1 MDIESIDS
9 RAPKGR
15 HKQHLCR
22 SITDY
27 PWASAHGQITPPLRG
42 GMGNAMGLRVWFRRC
57 ATLAI
62 LLSLTVAVQ
71 PATTSAAD
79 LVLLPPEIF
88 LSSPESRQTLVVQR
102 QVDGQF
108 QQQDADGV
116 SFASSDER
124 VVRIDSGLAV
134 PVGDG
139 AAIITARVGDKSA
152 ATARVTVTGQDKP
165 FQWSFRN
172 HVESVLSKQGCN
184 AGACHGARAGQKGF
198 RLTLFGF
205 DVDAD
210 YTYLTRQAVGRRI
223 VPTDPGR
230 SLILTKPTGLLPHKG
245 GVRLEPGS
253 LEYRVLAEWI
263 ASGVPGPSANDPQ
276 IVRVDVLPKYSR
288 QSVQATQQLV
298 VLAHF
303 SDGHVEDAT
312 RWAKYTSVD
321 SSVAAVD
328 ERGKAT
334 IVGPGEAAIKVWYL
348 NHSAMAYLT
357 VPYGNQLASEVFA
370 RSPPRNFIDEHVL
383 AKLQSLRVPPSPPA
397 DDATFLRRA
406 FLDTI
411 GTLPTADE
419 ARAFLADESADKRDR
434 LIDALLQRPEFVDYW
449 AYKWSD
455 LLLLSGERLRPKALQ
470 TYYQW
475 IRQSVAANK
484 PWDQFVRE
492 IVTATGS
499 THENG
504 AANFYAL
511 HQDPEMMAET
521 VAQAFMG
528 LSINCAKC
536 HNHPLEKWTN
546 DQYFAFANMF
556 SRVRAKGWGGD
567 YRNGDGLRI
576 VYSDTQGELIQPSRG
591 VPQPPAPLD
600 GQALPFAATEDRRLT
615 VADWLT
621 SPDNPYFTRAI
632 VNRVWAN
639 FFGVGLVEAVDDL
652 RLTNPASNEELLAA
666 ASQFL
671 AENKYDLKELMRA
684 ILRSEAYQRS
694 SRPLAEN
701 QADERF
707 YSRYCVKRLK
717 AEVLLDAIAQATA
730 VPTDF
735 KAATPDSRKPG
746 DPIPKIKRAI
756 QLPDGYVDSYFLAT
770 FGKPDRLITCE
781 CERSNEPS
789 MTQVLHLYNGDTVNK
804 KLQSKGSAAEKAE
817 TEMDTARIVEELY
830 LASLSR
836 FPTEDETQRL
846 VGELSS
852 APTAERRQAIE
863 DLYWSV
869 LTSREFLFNH

>member
-1 MDIESIDS
+1 MN
-9 RAPKGR
+9 
-15 HKQHLCR
+15 L
-22 SITDY
+22 
-27 PWASAHGQITPPLRG
+27 
-42 GMGNAMGLRVWFRRC
+42 NRC
-57 ATLAI
+57 LTLAI
-62 LLSLTVAVQ
+62 FAVLTADQLLAEQKLA
-71 PATTSAAD
+71 
-79 LVLLPPEIF
+79 LLPGSIRLE
-88 LSSPESRQTLVVQR
+88 SSESRQAVIAQW
-102 QVDGQF
+102 QSDGQYLG
-108 QQQDADGV
+108 QAD
-116 SFASSDER
+116 SSSLKFKSSDETVAKVDNGK
-124 VVRIDSGLAV
+124 VVPLANGKTTV
-134 PVGDG
+134 TATCDG
-139 AAIITARVGDKSA
+139 QS
-152 ATARVTVTGQDKP
+152 ATAEVTVTGQDQP

-245 GVRLEPGS
+245 GVRLEAGS

-263 ASGVPGPSANDPQ
+263 AAGVPGPKADDPQ
-276 IVRVDVLPKYSR
+276 IVRVEVLPEYSR
-288 QSVQATQQLV
+288 QTVKAKQQLV

-312 RWAKYTSVD
+312 RWAKYTSVNGT
-321 SSVAAVD
+321 VASVD
-328 ERGKAT
+328 ERGLVSIA
-334 IVGPGEAAIKVWYL
+334 GAGEAAVKVWYL
-348 NHSAMAYLT
+348 NHNAMAYLT
-357 VPYGNQLASEVFA
+357 VPYSGEASPESIASSA
-370 RSPPRNFIDEHVL
+370 RRNFIDEHVL
-383 AKLQSLRVPPSPPA
+383 AKLAALRVPASPRC

-406 FLDTI
+406 YLDTI

-419 ARAFLADESADKRDR
+419 ARAFLADGSADKRDR
-434 LIDALLQRPEFVDYW
+434 AIDSLLTRPEFVDYW
-449 AYKWSD
+449 AYQWSD
-455 LLLLSGERLRPKALQ
+455 LLLVSGQRLRPKALES
-470 TYYQW
+470 YYKW
-475 IRQSVAANK
+475 IREQVVANK

-499 THENG
+499 TFDNG

-511 HQDPEMMAET
+511 HQDPEAMAET

-546 DQYFAFANMF
+546 DQYYSFANMF

-576 VYSDTQGELIQPSRG
+576 VYSDTQGELIQPGRG
-591 VPQPPAPLD
+591 TPQPPAPLD
-600 GQALPFAATEDRRLT
+600 GDPVAFDATADRRLA
-615 VADWLT
+615 VANWLT

-652 RLTNPASNEELLAA
+652 RLTNPASNAELLEAG
-666 ASQFL
+666 ASHL
-671 AENKYDLKELMRA
+671 VDHKYDLKELMRA
-684 ILRSEAYQRS
+684 ILRSETYQRDS
-694 SRPLAEN
+694 QPLAAN
-701 QADERF
+701 KADERF
-707 YSRYCVKRLK
+707 YSRYYPKRLK
-717 AEVLLDAIAQATA
+717 AEVLLDAIAQVTA

-746 DPIPKIKRAI
+746 AAIPNIKRAI
-756 QLPDGYVDSYFLAT
+756 QLPDGYVDSYFLAA

-789 MTQVLHLYNGDTVNK
+789 MTQVLHLYNGETVNK
-804 KLQSKGSAAEKAE
+804 KLASAGSAAEQGMAE
-817 TEMDTARIVEELY
+817 ADNERLVDDLY
-830 LASLSR
+830 LAALSR
-836 FPTEDETQRL
+836 LPGDDERKSLVAELVASPPED
-846 VGELSS
+846 
-852 APTAERRQAIE
+852 RRQAIE